1 MGEARDKDWE
11 GERLLSLTDSAD
23 RASIIAGLKEA
34 FVREY
39 GEYGDACRDSS
50 GGRAGGLGGGWGNRS
65 GEIALFF
72 APGRVNLIGE
82 HTDYNG
88 GFVLPSALSLGIWA
102 AVRFTGKR
110 TVNLRSVDFPGKTAV
125 SLDEDIRFEVSE
137 GWANYS
143 KGVIRHLQSQE
154 FEVPGCEILFA
165 ADLPSKAGL
174 SSSAALEVLT
184 GYLLLYPSQGECID
198 RVSLARLCQIAE
210 NEFVGVKCGIMDQFA
225 VAMGRKDA
233 ALLLD
238 CSTLEHEFVP
248 LNLGEHVLV
257 IMDTGKKRGLESSKY
272 NQRRL
277 ECEKA
282 LEAIRRHKP
291 VSSLCRATMADVFSI
306 EDKTAMRRARHA
318 VSENLRTLEA
328 ARLLRQGD
336 LAGFGRLMVQSHD
349 SLRDD
354 YEVTG
359 FELDTIV
366 HDALAFDGCIGARM
380 TGAGFGGSAIALVR
394 KDKEKEFIRAVSQS
408 YAGKTGLLPRFYTCV
423 AGDGV
428 QALGL
433 PVKGVYR
440 CE

>member
-1 MGEARDKDWE
+1 MTDWE
-11 GERLLSLTDSAD
+11 GEGLLSLTDSAG
-23 RASIIAGLKEA
+23 RASLIAGLKEA

-39 GEYGDACRDSS
+39 GDDCGDRPTGTASRP
-50 GGRAGGLGGGWGNRS
+50 GGALRERP
-65 GEIALFF
+65 GEIGLFF

-88 GFVLPSALSLGIWA
+88 GFVMPAALSLGIWA
-102 AVRFTGKR
+102 AVRFTGER
-110 TVNLRSVDFPGKTAV
+110 TVHLRSMDFPGKTVV
-125 SLDEDIRFEVSE
+125 SLDEDIRFEVSD
-137 GWANYS
+137 GWANYP
-143 KGVIRHLQSQE
+143 KGVIRHLQSQG
-154 FEVPGCEILFA
+154 FEVPGCKILFA

-184 GYLLLYPSQGECID
+184 GYLLLYPSQGECMD
-198 RVSLARLCQIAE
+198 RVSLAKLCQTAE

-248 LNLGEHVLV
+248 LDLGEHVLA

-291 VSSLCRATMADVFSI
+291 ISSLCRATLADVSSFVD
-306 EDKTAMRRARHA
+306 DKTAMRRARHA
-318 VSENLRTLEA
+318 VSENLRTVEA

-366 HDALAFDGCIGARM
+366 HDSLAFDGCIGARM

-394 KDKEKEFIRAVSQS
+394 KDKEKEFVRAVSQS

-428 QALGL
+428 QAVDL
-433 PVKGVYR
+433 
-440 CE
+440 